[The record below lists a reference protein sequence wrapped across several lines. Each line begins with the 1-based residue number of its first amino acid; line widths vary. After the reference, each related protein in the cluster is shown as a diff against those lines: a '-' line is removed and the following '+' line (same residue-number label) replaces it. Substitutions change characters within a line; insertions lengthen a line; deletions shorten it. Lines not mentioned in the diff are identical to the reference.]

1 MIVETG
7 RKLIFD
13 NLKNYEFVAYLCT
26 DAETTYVMPDE
37 TFEHNSDYIECPLTK
52 IQDNN
57 NIDQDSIYFDDDNLV
72 MTVYLVG
79 KKTPDSTTK
88 KITNVQL
95 TYIEYLDEEKEEK
108 KEHLF
113 SKELVQPF
121 YIDNSSDINITFENQ
136 F

>member
-13 NLKNYEFVAYLCT
+13 NLKKYEFVAYLCT
-26 DAETTYVMPDE
+26 DAEATYVMPDE
-37 TFEHNSDYIECPLTK
+37 TFENNSDYIECPLTT
-52 IQDNN
+52 IQDTN
-57 NIDQDSIYFDDDNLV
+57 NINQDSIYFDDYNLV
-72 MTVYLVG
+72 MTVYLVE
-79 KKTPDSTTK
+79 KKTLDSTTK
-88 KITNVQL
+88 KITNIQL
-95 TYIEYLDEEKEEK
+95 TYLDEEEN
-108 KEHLF
+108 EHLF